1 MSLWPDGVCTCPAPE
16 WGVDGS
22 VCYLYGPT
30 SQSGREFMWDMLDTG
45 YVKYGVKNFWF
56 DASEPESIARFHSA
70 DADVDYDNPLGPL
83 RFFFCFF
90 FPLWLD
96 VQCGYK
102 PAVNKIK

>member
-1 MSLWPDGVCTCPAPE
+1 MSPWSDGVCTCPAPE

-70 DADVDYDNPLGPL
+70 DADVDYDNPLA
-83 RFFFCFF
+83 RRSVR
-90 FPLWLD
+90 
-96 VQCGYK
+96 VQTSSK
-102 PAVNKIK
+102 